1 MFGIRQDRLGQQLQR
16 EIAVIVQR
24 ELKDPRLGFV
34 TITKVELSKDL
45 SHAKV
50 GFSCMGSAHERAS
63 VQEALEHSAGFMRNL
78 IRKRFHVR
86 IIPELSFQYDHSA
99 EHSIELSE
107 KLDRLARGE
116 DHGGEEA
123 A

>member
-50 GFSCMGSAHERAS
+50 GFSCIGSDQERALA
-63 VQEALEHSAGFMRNL
+63 QDALDRSAGFIRNL
-78 IRKRFHVR
+78 LGKRFHIRV
-86 IIPELSFQYDHSA
+86 IPALSFRYDHSA

-116 DHGGEEA
+116 DMAG
-123 A
+123 

>member
-50 GFSCMGSAHERAS
+50 GFSCMGSESERAS
-63 VQEALEHSAGFMRNL
+63 MQEALDHSAGFIRNL
-78 IRKRFHVR
+78 IRKRFHLR
-86 IIPELSFQYDHSA
+86 IIPELSFRYDHSA

-116 DHGGEEA
+116 SLGGQETA
-123 A
+123 

>member
-50 GFSCMGSAHERAS
+50 GFSCLGSNEERTAA
-63 VQEALEHSAGFMRNL
+63 QEALDRAAGFVRNL
-78 IRKRFHVR
+78 IRKRFHLK
-86 IIPELSFQYDHSA
+86 IIPELSFRYDHSA

-107 KLDRLARGE
+107 TLDRLARGE
-116 DHGGEEA
+116 DLAG
-123 A
+123 

>member
-16 EIAVIVQR
+16 EIAVIVQQ

-50 GFSCMGSAHERAS
+50 GFSCLGPESSRPEVQAALERA
-63 VQEALEHSAGFMRNL
+63 AGFIRNL
-78 IRKRFHVR
+78 IGKRLHLR
-86 IIPELSFQYDHSA
+86 IIPELSFRYDHSA

-107 KLDRLARGE
+107 KLDRLARG
-116 DHGGEEA
+116 DDA
-123 A
+123 AA

>member
-50 GFSCMGSAHERAS
+50 GFSCMGSAQERAD
-63 VQEALEHSAGFMRNL
+63 VQDALDLSAGLIRNL
-78 IRKRFHVR
+78 IRKRFHLR
-86 IIPELSFQYDHSA
+86 IIPELSFRYDHSA

-116 DHGGEEA
+116 DA
-123 A
+123 AG

>member
-50 GFSCMGSAHERAS
+50 GFSCLGSVQERAS

-78 IRKRFHVR
+78 IRKRFHLR
-86 IIPELSFQYDHSA
+86 IIPELSFRYDHSA

-116 DHGGEEA
+116 DLGSEETA
-123 A
+123 